1 MSHVPKNSSNAETA
15 SGVGHHVVAQLLFR
29 GLDSR
34 GRMSYNNDI
43 MILEKNTRWDA
54 HLRCKDASVNRQSV
68 TPLYYQ
74 VKELILQM
82 IEKGELKI
90 GNRLPTE
97 KELCKKFEVSRITIR
112 KAIEELV
119 KDGVLYKERGKGT
132 FVAHTKI
139 QQGLL
144 QLMSF
149 TEEMKTQGFNVH
161 SRILE
166 SKLMTANRKVA
177 EYLGLDD
184 GTQVLKVA
192 RLRFVNRDPVAFNIS
207 YFPGKLCKQLM
218 EEDLSGS
225 IYHLLEEKLGFAL
238 HKAVE
243 TLEIVSVN
251 GPIARLL
258 NVPQDSPALLIERV
272 TYIKGGR
279 PIEYVKSLFRGD
291 KSRFYVELYKK

>member
-1 MSHVPKNSSNAETA
+1 MTLEMSTGRLRSKAA
-15 SGVGHHVVAQLLFR
+15 SI
-29 GLDSR
+29 D
-34 GRMSYNNDI
+34 
-43 MILEKNTRWDA
+43 
-54 HLRCKDASVNRQSV
+54 RQSV
-68 TPLYYQ
+68 MPLYHQ
-74 VKELILQM
+74 AKQLILQM
-82 IEKGELKI
+82 IERGELKR
-90 GNRLPTE
+90 GKRLPTE
-97 KELCKKFEVSRITIR
+97 RELCERFEVSRITIR

-149 TEEMKTQGFNVH
+149 TEEMETQGFNVH
-161 SRILE
+161 SRVLG
-166 SKLMTANRKVA
+166 SKSMPANRKVA
-177 EYLGLDD
+177 EYLGLDE
-184 GTQVLKVA
+184 GAQVLKVT
-192 RLRFVNRDPVAFNIS
+192 RLRFVNREPVAFNIS
-207 YFPGKLCKQLM
+207 YFPNKLCKQLM

-225 IYHLLEEKLGFAL
+225 IYRLLEEKLGFAL

-272 TYIKGGR
+272 TYIKGNK